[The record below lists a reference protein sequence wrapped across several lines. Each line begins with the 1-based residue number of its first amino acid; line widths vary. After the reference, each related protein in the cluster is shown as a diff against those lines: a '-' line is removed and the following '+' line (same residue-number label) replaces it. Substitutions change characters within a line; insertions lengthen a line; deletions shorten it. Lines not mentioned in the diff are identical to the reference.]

1 MEENLAWWVSGQRRV
16 SRDLPGADER
26 EAGVE
31 HYGQKIRQSAE
42 QKVVNAEDIP
52 LPWEIDDE

>member
-1 MEENLAWWVSGQRRV
+1 
-16 SRDLPGADER
+16 
-26 EAGVE
+26 VE